1 MQPTNAMSGHMDETN
16 KGLWDRY
23 VANIRAQGVKPTAV
37 RWYVIRAEQYLRTVA
52 PKPLAEH
59 TPQDVTAYLETL
71 GRASNMTD
79 WQYRQTVQAIQHLLE
94 YRSYK
99 WHCSAGPSE
108 VQPPTTPDV
117 YQQHSIVD
125 GGWV

>member
-1 MQPTNAMSGHMDETN
+1 MQPTNAMSGHMDDTS

-52 PKPLAEH
+52 PKPLAAH

-71 GRASNMTD
+71 GRGSTMTD
-79 WQYRQTVQAIQHLLE
+79 W
-94 YRSYK
+94 
-99 WHCSAGPSE
+99 
-108 VQPPTTPDV
+108 
-117 YQQHSIVD
+117 
-125 GGWV
+125 